1 MIRVEKAAVLGAGT
15 MGAQIAA
22 HLANARIPTLL
33 LDIVPREEVSEA
45 RPLGRA
51 TEAHDAKS
59 GTLPDGRA
67 SAPSRS
73 DAKTED
79 RNAIARAGFEAA
91 RKAKPAAFF
100 TSELASLVTVGNFD
114 DDLAKLKACDL
125 IIEAVV
131 ENLEIKRSLYEK
143 IEQHRRPGSVVA
155 SNTSGIPLKQLAE
168 GRSEDFRANFLGMH
182 FFNPPRYMHL
192 VELIRTEWT
201 KPEVSC
207 SMFGFLD
214 ERLGKG
220 VVVAKDRP
228 NFIANRVGTFGALVT
243 IRAMLDDGYSIEE
256 IDKITGPAA
265 GRPKTATFR
274 TFDLV
279 GLDVFA
285 HVVKNLHENLPDD
298 PDREMFVMPDFIA
311 GMIERK
317 LLGNKTKAGFYR
329 KQKGETDKREI
340 WALDPATLDYK
351 PAEKVKLPSLEMAK
365 NIEDTAERIK
375 TLAWSKDRAGAFLW
389 KTLSRTLCYAADRIP
404 EIADTV
410 VEIDRAMQWGFNWE
424 LGPFG
429 VWDAIGVEK
438 SVAKLEEEGRTVPAN
453 VQKMLDAGAK
463 SFYKQENGQRF
474 YFDFPSAQ
482 YVPAAEPPGTI
493 ILKSLKDRGTGV
505 PPLNHAQDA
514 RATTAVIK
522 KNSGAS
528 LIDLGDGVACL
539 EFHSKMNSIGG
550 DTLEM
555 LKSAL
560 NEVEK
565 NFVGLVVGNQGQNF
579 SVGANL
585 MLMLMEA
592 QDENWEELDLIGRY
606 FQQSVMSLRYSP
618 KPVVVAPFQMV
629 FGGGCEMVLH
639 ADRVRASAET
649 YIGLVEVGVGI
660 IPAGCGTK
668 EMLVRALDSIPH
680 DMKDADPFPF
690 VKRAFETIALAKVAT
705 SAEEA
710 RGFGFLSADD
720 TVSMNRDRLIAD
732 AKKEVLALAASG
744 YVQPQQR
751 TDILALGNPAL
762 ATLKL
767 GVHMMKRAGYISDH
781 DALIGEKLARILT
794 GGDLNHATQVSEQY
808 LLDLEREAFLSLIGT
823 RKSQDRIAHM
833 LKTGKP
839 LRN

>member
-1 MIRVEKAAVLGAGT
+1 MISVKKAAVLGAGT

-22 HLANARIPTLL
+22 HLANAGVPTLL
-33 LDIVPREEVSEA
+33 LDIVPRDETQPADKNSGA
-45 RPLGRA
+45 LPDSRA
-51 TEAHDAKS
+51 T
-59 GTLPDGRA
+59 
-67 SAPSRS
+67 APP
-73 DAKTED
+73 AD
-79 RNAIARAGFEAA
+79 RNRIARAGLEAA
-91 RKAKPAAFF
+91 KKSKPAAFF
-100 TSELASLVTVGNFD
+100 TSDLASLVTVGNFD
-114 DDLAKLKACDL
+114 DDLSKLKDCDL

-143 IEQHRRPGSVVA
+143 VEQHRRPGSVIA

-168 GRSEDFRANFLGMH
+168 GRSEDFRAHFLGMH

-220 VVVAKDRP
+220 VVIAKDRP
-228 NFIANRVGTFGALVT
+228 NFIANRIGTYGALVT
-243 IRAMLDDGYSIEE
+243 MRTMLDDGYSIEE
-256 IDKITGPAA
+256 VDKITGPAA

-298 PDREMFVMPDFIA
+298 PEREMFVMPEFVTK
-311 GMIERK
+311 MIERG
-317 LLGNKTKAGFYR
+317 LLGNKTKAGFYQR
-329 KQKGETDKREI
+329 KKGETDKREI
-340 WALDPATLDYK
+340 WAIDVQTLDYK
-351 PAEKVKLPSLEMAK
+351 PAQKVKLPSLEMAK
-365 NIEDTAERIK
+365 NIEDTRERLK
-375 TLAWSKDRAGAFLW
+375 ALTWSKDRVGAFLW
-389 KTLSRTLCYAADRIP
+389 KTLARTLCYTAERIP

-410 VEIDRAMQWGFNWE
+410 IEVDRAMRWGFNWE
-424 LGPFG
+424 LGPFE

-438 SVAKLEEEGRTVPAN
+438 SVAKLKEEGKPVPAN
-453 VQKMLDAGAK
+453 VQSMLDSGVK
-463 SFYKQENGQRF
+463 SFYRKKDGQQFF
-474 YFDFPSAQ
+474 YDFASEEYRPL
-482 YVPAAEPPGTI
+482 VDPPGTI

-505 PPLNHAQDA
+505 PPVNHAQDA
-514 RATTAVIK
+514 RATTGVIK

-555 LKSAL
+555 LRFAIG
-560 NEVEK
+560 ETEK
-565 NFVGLVVGNQGQNF
+565 NFAGLVVGNQGVNF

-592 QDENWEELDLIGRY
+592 QDENWEELDMIGRF
-606 FQQSVMSLRYSP
+606 FQSSVMSLRYSP

-668 EMLVRALDSIPH
+668 EMLVRAMDSIPGNL
-680 DMKDADPFPF
+680 KDADPFPF
-690 VKRAFETIALAKVAT
+690 VKRAFETIALARVAT

-710 RGFGFLSADD
+710 RSFGFLREEDSL
-720 TVSMNRDRLIAD
+720 SMNPDRLIAD
-732 AKKEVLALAASG
+732 AKKQVLALAASG

-767 GVHMMKRAGYISDH
+767 GVHLMKRAGYISDH

-794 GGDLNHATQVSEQY
+794 GGDLNHATRVSEQY

-823 RKSQDRIAHM
+823 RKTQDRIAHM

>member
-1 MIRVEKAAVLGAGT
+1 MISVKKAAVLGAGT

-22 HLANARIPTLL
+22 HLANAGVPTLL
-33 LDIVPREEVSEA
+33 LDIIPRDDQS
-45 RPLGRA
+45 
-51 TEAHDAKS
+51 
-59 GTLPDGRA
+59 
-67 SAPSRS
+67 
-73 DAKTED
+73 D
-79 RNAIARAGFEAA
+79 RNKIARAGLEAA
-91 RKAKPAAFF
+91 KKSKPAAFF
-100 TSELASLVTVGNFD
+100 TADLASLVTVGNFE
-114 DDLAKLKACDL
+114 DDLPKMKDCDL

-131 ENLEIKRSLYEK
+131 ENLDIKRSLYEK
-143 IEQHRRPGSVVA
+143 VEQHRRPGSVIA

-168 GRSEDFRANFLGMH
+168 GRSEDFRAHFLGMH

-228 NFIANRVGTFGALVT
+228 NFIANRIGTYGALVT
-243 IRAMLDDGYSIEE
+243 MRTMLDDGYSIEE
-256 IDKITGPAA
+256 VDKITGPAA

-298 PDREMFVMPDFIA
+298 PEREMFVMPEFVTK
-311 GMIERK
+311 MIERG
-317 LLGNKTKAGFYR
+317 LLGNKTKAGFYQR
-329 KQKGETDKREI
+329 KKGETDQREI
-340 WALDPATLDYK
+340 WAIDVQTLDYK
-351 PAEKVKLPSLEMAK
+351 PAQKLKLPSLEMAR
-365 NIEDTAERIK
+365 NIEDTRERLK
-375 TLAWSKDRAGAFLW
+375 ALTWSKDRVGAFLW
-389 KTLSRTLCYAADRIP
+389 KTLARTLCYTAERIP

-410 VEIDRAMQWGFNWE
+410 VEVDRAMRWGFNWE
-424 LGPFG
+424 LGPFE

-438 SVAKLEEEGRTVPAN
+438 SVAKLKEEGKVVPAN
-453 VQKMLDAGAK
+453 VQSMLDSGVK
-463 SFYKQENGQRF
+463 SFYRKKDGQQFF
-474 YFDFPSAQ
+474 YDFASEEYRPL
-482 YVPAAEPPGTI
+482 VDPPGTI

-505 PPLNHAQDA
+505 PPVNHAQDA

-555 LKSAL
+555 LRFAIG
-560 NEVEK
+560 ETEK
-565 NFVGLVVGNQGQNF
+565 NFVGLVVGNQGVNF

-592 QDENWEELDLIGRY
+592 QDENWEELDMIGRF
-606 FQQSVMSLRYSP
+606 FQSSVMSLRYSP

-668 EMLVRALDSIPH
+668 EMLVRAMDSIPGNL
-680 DMKDADPFPF
+680 KDADPFPF

-710 RGFGFLSADD
+710 RSFGFLREEDSL
-720 TVSMNRDRLIAD
+720 SMNPDRLIAD
-732 AKKEVLALAASG
+732 AKKQVQALAASG

-767 GVHMMKRAGYISDH
+767 GVHLMKRAGYISDH

-794 GGDLNHATQVSEQY
+794 GGDLNHATRVSEQY

-823 RKSQDRIAHM
+823 RKTQDRIAHM

>member
-1 MIRVEKAAVLGAGT
+1 

-22 HLANARIPTLL
+22 HLANAGVPTLL
-33 LDIVPREEVSEA
+33 LDIVPRNVSEA
-45 RPLGRA
+45 QPSGRASEAETRPLGRVQ
-51 TEAHDAKS
+51 E
-59 GTLPDGRA
+59 P
-67 SAPSRS
+67 
-73 DAKTED
+73 D

-91 RKAKPAAFF
+91 KKAKPAAFF
-100 TSELASLVTVGNFD
+100 TADRGALVSIGNFE
-114 DDLAKLKACDL
+114 DDLPKLKDCDL
-125 IIEAVV
+125 IVEAVV
-131 ENLEIKRSLYEK
+131 ENLDIKRSLYEK
-143 IEQHRRPGSVVA
+143 VEEHRKPGSVIA
-155 SNTSGIPLKQLAE
+155 SNTSGIPLKLLAE
-168 GRSEDFRANFLGMH
+168 GRSEDFRAHFLGMH

-207 SMFGFLD
+207 AMFGFLD

-220 VVVAKDRP
+220 VVIAKDRP
-228 NFIANRVGTFGALVT
+228 NFIANRIGTYGALVT
-243 IRAMLDDGYSIEE
+243 MRTMLEDGYSIEE
-256 IDKITGPAA
+256 VDKITGPAA

-298 PDREMFVMPDFIA
+298 PERDMFVMPEFVTK
-311 GMIERK
+311 MIERG
-317 LLGNKTKAGFYR
+317 LLGNKTKAGFYQR
-329 KQKGETDKREI
+329 KKGEGDKREI
-340 WALDPATLDYK
+340 WTLDTATLDYRAAQK
-351 PAEKVKLPSLEMAK
+351 AKLPSLDMAK
-365 NIEDTAERIK
+365 NIEDTRERLK
-375 TLAWSKDRAGAFLW
+375 TLVWSKDRVGSFLW
-389 KTLSRTLCYAADRIP
+389 KTISRTLCYTAERIP

-410 VEIDRAMQWGFNWE
+410 VEVDRAMRWGFNWE
-424 LGPFG
+424 LGPFE

-438 SVAKLEEEGRTVPAN
+438 SLAKLKEEGRPVPAN
-453 VQKMLDAGAK
+453 VQSMLDGGFK
-463 SFYKQENGQRF
+463 SFYKQKDGQQF
-474 YFDFPSAQ
+474 YYDFASEEYRPLAD
-482 YVPAAEPPGTI
+482 PPGTI
-493 ILKSLKDRGTGV
+493 ILKSLKDRTG
-505 PPLNHAQDA
+505 
-514 RATTAVIK
+514 VIK
-522 KNSGAS
+522 KNSGGS
-528 LIDLGDGVACL
+528 MIDLGDGVACL

-555 LKSAL
+555 LKFAIG
-560 NEVEK
+560 ETEK
-565 NFVGLVVGNQGQNF
+565 NFAGLVVGNQGVNF

-592 QDENWEELDLIGRY
+592 QDENWDELDLIGRY
-606 FQQSVMSLRYSP
+606 FQSSVMSLRYSP

-668 EMLVRALDSIPH
+668 EMLVRAMDSIPA

-710 RGFGFLSADD
+710 RDFGFLREEDSI
-720 TVSMNRDRLIAD
+720 SMNADRLIAD
-732 AKKEVLALAASG
+732 AKKQVLALAAGG
-744 YVQPQQR
+744 YAQPQPR
-751 TDILALGNPAL
+751 TDILALGAPAL

-767 GVHMMKRAGYISDH
+767 GVHLMKRAGYISDH

-794 GGDLNHATQVSEQY
+794 GGDLNHATRVSEQY

-823 RKSQDRIAHM
+823 RKTQDRIGHM

>member
-1 MIRVEKAAVLGAGT
+1 MITVKKAAVLGAGT

-22 HLANARIPTLL
+22 HLANAGIPTLL
-33 LDIVPREEVSEA
+33 LDIVPRDETPAPEAGAVA
-45 RPLGRA
+45 RPSGRA
-51 TEAHDAKS
+51 PES
-59 GTLPDGRA
+59 
-67 SAPSRS
+67 
-73 DAKTED
+73 D
-79 RNAIARAGFEAA
+79 RNRIARAGFEAA
-91 RKAKPAAFF
+91 KKSKPAAFF
-100 TSELASLVTVGNFD
+100 TADLAALVSLGNFE
-114 DDLAKLKACDL
+114 DDLAKLKDCDL

-131 ENLEIKRSLYEK
+131 ENLAIKRQLYEK
-143 IEQHRRPGSVVA
+143 VEQHCRPGAVIA

-168 GRSEDFRANFLGMH
+168 GRSEDFRAHFLGMH

-220 VVVAKDRP
+220 VVIARDRP
-228 NFIANRVGTFGALVT
+228 NFIANRIGTFGALVT

-256 IDKITGPAA
+256 VDKINGPAA

-285 HVVKNLHENLPDD
+285 HVVRNLHENLPDD
-298 PDREMFVMPDFIA
+298 PEREMFVMPGFITK
-311 GMIERK
+311 MIERG
-317 LLGNKTKAGFYR
+317 LLGNKTRAGFYKR
-329 KQKGETDKREI
+329 EKGTDGKREI
-340 WALDPATLDYK
+340 LTLDPATFGYR
-351 PAEKVKLPSLEMAK
+351 PAQKVKLPTLEMAK

-375 TLAWSKDRAGAFLW
+375 ALAWAKDRVGAFLW
-389 KTLSRTLCYAADRIP
+389 KTLARTLCYTAERIP

-424 LGPFG
+424 LGPFE

-438 SVAKLEEEGRTVPAN
+438 SVAKLKEEGRTVPAN
-453 VQKMLDAGAK
+453 VQKMLDSGAK

-474 YFDFPSAQ
+474 YFDFPSAK
-482 YVPAAEPPGTI
+482 YVPASDPPGTI
-493 ILKSLKDRGTGV
+493 VLKSLKDRTGV
-505 PPLNHAQDA
+505 I
-514 RATTAVIK
+514 R

-528 LIDLGDGVACL
+528 LIDLGDGVAGL

-555 LKSAL
+555 LKIAL

-592 QDENWEELDLIGRY
+592 QDENWEELDLIGRL
-606 FQQSVMSLRYSP
+606 FQSSVMSLRYSP

-668 EMLVRALDSIPH
+668 EMLVRAQDSIPK

-710 RGFGFLSADD
+710 RGYGFLSEDD
-720 TVSMNRDRLIAD
+720 SVSMNRDRLIAD

-767 GVHMMKRAGYISDH
+767 GVHLMKRAGYISDH

-794 GGDLNHATQVSEQY
+794 GGDLNHETRVSEQY

-823 RKSQDRIAHM
+823 PPTQDRIAHM

>member
-1 MIRVEKAAVLGAGT
+1 MITVKKAAVLGAGT

-33 LDIVPREEVSEA
+33 LDIVPSED
-45 RPLGRA
+45 PKG
-51 TEAHDAKS
+51 
-59 GTLPDGRA
+59 
-67 SAPSRS
+67 
-73 DAKTED
+73 D
-79 RNAIARAGFEAA
+79 RNRIVRAGLEAA
-91 RKAKPAAFF
+91 KKARPAAFF
-100 TSELASLVTVGNFD
+100 TPDLASLIAVGNLE
-114 DDLAKLKACDL
+114 DDLPGLKDCDL

-131 ENLEIKRSLYEK
+131 ENLEVKRKLYQRV
-143 IEQHRRPGSVVA
+143 EQHRRPGSVIA
-155 SNTSGIPLKQLAE
+155 SNTSGIPIRQLAE
-168 GRSEDFRANFLGMH
+168 GCAEDFRAHFLGMH

-228 NFIANRVGTFGALVT
+228 NFIANRIGTFGALHTVRT
-243 IRAMLDDGYSIEE
+243 MIEDGYSIEE
-256 IDKITGPAA
+256 VDRITGPAV

-285 HVVKNLHENLPDD
+285 HVVKNLHENLADD
-298 PDREMFVMPDFIA
+298 PEREMFVMPEFVA
-311 GMIERK
+311 RMIERG
-317 LLGNKTKAGFYR
+317 LLGNKTGAGFYQ
-329 KQKGETDKREI
+329 KQKGKNEKPEI
-340 WALDPATLDYK
+340 WSLDAATLDYR
-351 PAEKVKLPSLEMAK
+351 PAQKVKLPSLEMAR
-365 NIEDTAERIK
+365 NIEDPAERIQ
-375 TLAWSKDRAGAFLW
+375 TLLWSPDRAGAFLW
-389 KTLSRTLCYAADRIP
+389 KTFSRTLCYAANRIP

-410 VEIDRAMQWGFNWE
+410 VEVDRAMRWGFNWE
-424 LGPFG
+424 LGPFEA
-429 VWDAIGVEK
+429 WDAIGVEK
-438 SVAKLEEEGRTVPAN
+438 SVKRLKGEGASVPAN
-453 VQKMLDAGAK
+453 VQSMLNAGAK
-463 SFYKQENGQRF
+463 SFYKNKDGRQF
-474 YFDFPSAQ
+474 YYDFASEQ
-482 YVPAAEPPGTI
+482 YLPLSDPPGTI
-493 ILKSLKDRGTGV
+493 ILKSIKDRTG
-505 PPLNHAQDA
+505 
-514 RATTAVIK
+514 VIK
-522 KNSGAS
+522 KNAGAS
-528 LIDLGDGVACL
+528 LIDIGDAVACL

-555 LKSAL
+555 LRFAL
-560 NEVEK
+560 GEVEK

-592 QDENWEELDLIGRY
+592 QEENWEDLEMICRF
-606 FQQSVMSLRYSP
+606 FQQSTMSLRYSS

-639 ADRVRASAET
+639 ADRVRAAAET
-649 YIGLVEVGVGI
+649 YVGLVEVGVGI
-660 IPAGCGTK
+660 IPAGGGSK
-668 EMLVRALDSIPH
+668 EMLLRALDSIPK
-680 DMKDADPFPF
+680 DMGDADPFPF

-705 SAEEA
+705 SADEA
-710 RGFGFLSADD
+710 RTFGFLGEDD
-720 TVSMNRDRLIAD
+720 SVSMNRDRLIAD

-744 YVQPQQR
+744 YVQPPQR
-751 TDILALGNPAL
+751 TDVLALGLPAL

-767 GVHMMKRAGYISDH
+767 GIHLMKRAGYISDH

-794 GGDLNHATQVSEQY
+794 GGDLNHATRVSEQY
-808 LLDLEREAFLSLIGT
+808 LLDLEREAFLSLVGT
-823 RKSQDRIAHM
+823 RKTQERMAHM

>member
-1 MIRVEKAAVLGAGT
+1 MIQVKKAAVLGAGT

-22 HLANARIPTLL
+22 HLANAGVPTIL
-33 LDIVPREEVSEA
+33 LDIVPKQSIGES
-45 RPLGRA
+45 RP
-51 TEAHDAKS
+51 
-59 GTLPDGRA
+59 P
-67 SAPSRS
+67 AP
-73 DAKTED
+73 
-79 RNAIARAGFEAA
+79 
-91 RKAKPAAFF
+91 FF
-100 TSELASLVTVGNFD
+100 TADRASLVSIGNFE
-114 DDLAKLKACDL
+114 DDLPKLKDCDL

-143 IEQHRRPGSVVA
+143 VEQDRKPGSVVA

-168 GRSEDFRANFLGMH
+168 GFSEDFRTHFLGMH

-201 KPEVSC
+201 RPEVSC
-207 SMFGFLD
+207 AMFGFLD

-228 NFIANRVGTFGALVT
+228 NFIANRIGTYGALVT
-243 IRAMLDDGYSIEE
+243 MRTMLDDDYSIEE
-256 IDKITGPAA
+256 VDRVTGPAA

-298 PDREMFVMPDFIA
+298 PEREMFVMPEFVTK
-311 GMIERK
+311 MIERG
-317 LLGNKTKAGFYR
+317 LLGNKTKAGFYQR
-329 KQKGETDKREI
+329 KKGEGDKRDI
-340 WALDPATLDYK
+340 WAIDIQTLDYK
-351 PAEKVKLPSLEMAK
+351 PAQQVKLPSLDMAK
-365 NIEDTAERIK
+365 NIEDTRERIK
-375 TLAWSKDRAGAFLW
+375 TLTWSKDRAGAFLW
-389 KTLSRTLCYAADRIP
+389 KTISRTLTYTADRIP
-404 EIADTV
+404 EIAETV
-410 VEIDRAMQWGFNWE
+410 VEVDRAMRWGFNWE
-424 LGPFG
+424 LGPFE

-438 SVAKLEEEGRTVPAN
+438 SVSKLKEEGRAVPAN
-453 VQKMLDAGAK
+453 VQAMLDAGVK
-463 SFYKQENGQRF
+463 SFYKQKDGQQF
-474 YFDFPSAQ
+474 YYDFASEEYRPLAD
-482 YVPAAEPPGTI
+482 PPGTI
-493 ILKSLKDRGTGV
+493 ILKSLKDRTG
-505 PPLNHAQDA
+505 
-514 RATTAVIK
+514 VIK

-555 LKSAL
+555 LKFAIG
-560 NEVEK
+560 ETEK
-565 NFVGLVVGNQGQNF
+565 NFVGLVVGNQGVNF

-592 QDENWEELDLIGRY
+592 QDENWEELDMIGRY
-606 FQQSVMSLRYSP
+606 FQSSVMSLRYSP
-618 KPVVVAPFQMV
+618 KPVVVAPYQMV

-668 EMLVRALDSIPH
+668 EMLVRTLDSIPA

-710 RGFGFLSADD
+710 RNFGFLREEDSI
-720 TVSMNRDRLIAD
+720 SMNADRLIAD
-732 AKKEVLALAASG
+732 AKKQVLALAASG

-751 TDILALGNPAL
+751 TDILALGAPTL

-767 GVHMMKRAGYISDH
+767 GVHLMKRAGYISDH
-781 DALIGEKLARILT
+781 DALIGEKLAR
-794 GGDLNHATQVSEQY
+794 
-808 LLDLEREAFLSLIGT
+808 
-823 RKSQDRIAHM
+823 
-833 LKTGKP
+833 
-839 LRN
+839 

>member
-1 MIRVEKAAVLGAGT
+1 MIPVKKAAVLGAGT

-22 HLANARIPTLL
+22 HLANAGIPTLL
-33 LDIVPREEVSEA
+33 LDLVPRENQPPA
-45 RPLGRA
+45 RQS
-51 TEAHDAKS
+51 S
-59 GTLPDGRA
+59 GSA
-67 SAPSRS
+67 SSGNK
-73 DAKTED
+73 DL
-79 RNAIARAGFEAA
+79 NAIARAGLEAA
-91 RKAKPAAFF
+91 KKSKPAAFF
-100 TSELASLVTVGNFD
+100 TPDRASLVTIGNFE
-114 DDLAKLKACDL
+114 DDLSKLKDCDL

-131 ENLEIKRSLYEK
+131 EDLEIKRSLYER

-155 SNTSGIPLKQLAE
+155 SNTSGIPLRRLAE
-168 GRSEDFRANFLGMH
+168 GRPEDFRAHFLGMH

-228 NFIANRVGTFGALVT
+228 NFIANRIGTYGALVT
-243 IRAMLDDGYSIEE
+243 IRTMLDDGYSIEE
-256 IDKITGPAA
+256 VDKITGPAA

-285 HVVKNLHENLPDD
+285 HVVKNLHANLSDD
-298 PDREMFVMPDFIA
+298 PEREMFVMPELVA
-311 GMIERK
+311 NMINRG
-317 LLGNKTKAGFYR
+317 LLGSKTKAGFYKR
-329 KQKGETDKREI
+329 EKGEGDKREI
-340 WALDPATLDYK
+340 WTLDTRKLVYR
-351 PAEKVKLPSLEMAK
+351 PSQRVKLPALDMAK
-365 NIEDTAERIK
+365 NIDNTGERLK
-375 TLAWSKDRAGAFLW
+375 TLVWSNDRVGAFLW
-389 KTLSRTLCYAADRIP
+389 KTLSRTLCYTADRIP

-410 VEIDRAMQWGFNWE
+410 VEVDRALRWGFNWE
-424 LGPFG
+424 LGPFE

-438 SVAKLEEEGRTVPAN
+438 SVAKLSEEGRAIPAN
-453 VQKMLDAGAK
+453 VQKLLDAGAK
-463 SFYKQENGQRF
+463 TFYHQENGQRS
-474 YFDFPSAQ
+474 YFDFASSE
-482 YVPAAEPPGTI
+482 YLPASDPPGTI
-493 ILKSLKDRGTGV
+493 ILKSLKDRTGV
-505 PPLNHAQDA
+505 M
-514 RATTAVIK
+514 R

-528 LIDLGDGVACL
+528 LIDLGDGVAGL

-555 LKSAL
+555 LRFGIA
-560 NEVEK
+560 ETEK
-565 NFVGLVVGNQGQNF
+565 NFIGLVVGNQGVNF

-592 QDENWEELDLIGRY
+592 QDENWEELDMIGRF

-639 ADRVRASAET
+639 ADRVRAGAET

-668 EMLVRALDSIPH
+668 EMLVRAMDSIPS
-680 DMKDADPFPF
+680 DLKDGDPFPF

-710 RGFGFLSADD
+710 RHFGFLRDQDSI
-720 TVSMNRDRLIAD
+720 SMNPDRLIAD
-732 AKKEVLALAASG
+732 AKKQVLALAASG
-744 YVQPQQR
+744 YVQPQPR
-751 TDILALGNPAL
+751 TDILALGAPAL

-767 GVHMMKRAGYISDH
+767 GVHLMKRAGYISDH
-781 DALIGEKLARILT
+781 DALIGEKLARVLT
-794 GGDLNHATQVSEQY
+794 GGDLNHATRVSEQY

>member
-22 HLANARIPTLL
+22 HLANAQIPTLL
-33 LDIVPREEVSEA
+33 LDIVPRDDVSEA
-45 RPLGRA
+45 RPSGRA
-51 TEAHDAKS
+51 TVA
-59 GTLPDGRA
+59 
-67 SAPSRS
+67 
-73 DAKTED
+73 D
-79 RNAIARAGFEAA
+79 RTRIARGALEAA
-91 RKAKPAAFF
+91 KKSKPAAFF
-100 TSELASLVTVGNFD
+100 AADIAALVTVGNFE
-114 DDLAKLKACDL
+114 DDLEKLKDCDL

-143 IEQHRRPGSVVA
+143 VEQHRRPGSIVA
-155 SNTSGIPLKQLAE
+155 SNTSGIPLQQLAE
-168 GRSEDFRANFLGMH
+168 GRSEDFRAHFLGMH

-207 SMFGFLD
+207 AMFGFLD

-228 NFIANRVGTFGALVT
+228 NFIANRIGTFGALHT
-243 IRAMLDDGYSIEE
+243 IRTMLEDGYSIEE
-256 IDKITGPAA
+256 VDKITGPAA

-285 HVVKNLHENLPDD
+285 HVVRNLHENLPDD
-298 PDREMFVMPDFIA
+298 PDREMFVMPEFVTK
-311 GMIERK
+311 MIERG

-329 KQKGETDKREI
+329 RQKGEGDKREI
-340 WALDPATLDYK
+340 WAVDVLTLDYK
-351 PAEKVKLPSLEMAK
+351 PSEKVKLPSLEMAR
-365 NIEDTAERIK
+365 NIEDTAERLK
-375 TLAWSKDRAGAFLW
+375 TLVWSKDRAGAFLW
-389 KTLSRTLCYAADRIP
+389 KTVSRTLCYAADRIP
-404 EIADTV
+404 EIADTA

-424 LGPFG
+424 LGPFE

-438 SVAKLEEEGRTVPAN
+438 SVAKLKEEGRSVPAN
-453 VQKMLDAGAK
+453 VQTMLDAGAK

-474 YFDFPSAQ
+474 YFDFPSAK
-482 YVPAAEPPGTI
+482 YVPASDPPGSI
-493 ILKSLKDRGTGV
+493 ILKSLKDRTG
-505 PPLNHAQDA
+505 
-514 RATTAVIK
+514 VIK

-555 LKSAL
+555 LRTAL
-560 NEVEK
+560 TEVEK

-592 QDENWEELDLIGRY
+592 QDENWEELDMIGRF

-618 KPVVVAPFQMV
+618 KPVVVAPFQLV

-639 ADRVRASAET
+639 ADRVRANAET

-668 EMLVRALDSIPH
+668 EMLVRALDSIPG

-710 RGFGFLSADD
+710 RRFGFLSENDSI
-720 TVSMNRDRLIAD
+720 SMNRDRLIAD
-732 AKKEVLALAASG
+732 AKKEVLALAAS
-744 YVQPQQR
+744 
-751 TDILALGNPAL
+751 
-762 ATLKL
+762 
-767 GVHMMKRAGYISDH
+767 
-781 DALIGEKLARILT
+781 
-794 GGDLNHATQVSEQY
+794 
-808 LLDLEREAFLSLIGT
+808 
-823 RKSQDRIAHM
+823 
-833 LKTGKP
+833 
-839 LRN
+839 

>member
-1 MIRVEKAAVLGAGT
+1 MISVKKAAVLGAGT

-22 HLANARIPTLL
+22 HLANAGIPTLL
-33 LDIVPREEVSEA
+33 LDIVPRD
-45 RPLGRA
+45 
-51 TEAHDAKS
+51 DAN
-59 GTLPDGRA
+59 
-67 SAPSRS
+67 
-73 DAKTED
+73 D
-79 RNAIARAGFEAA
+79 RNKIARAGFEAA
-91 RKAKPAAFF
+91 KKAKPAAFF
-100 TSELASLVTVGNFD
+100 TADLASLVTVGNFE
-114 DDLAKLKACDL
+114 DDLPKLKDVDL

-131 ENLEIKRSLYEK
+131 ENLEIKRGLYEK
-143 IEQHRRPGSVVA
+143 VEQHRRTGAVVA
-155 SNTSGIPLKQLAE
+155 SNTSGIPLQLLAE
-168 GRSEDFRANFLGMH
+168 GRSEDFRAHFLGMH

-207 SMFGFLD
+207 SMAGFLD

-220 VVVAKDRP
+220 VVIAKDRP
-228 NFIANRVGTFGALVT
+228 NFIANRIGTFGALVT
-243 IRAMLDDGYSIEE
+243 MRAMIDDGYSIEE
-256 IDKITGPAA
+256 VDKITGPAA

-285 HVVKNLHENLPDD
+285 HVVKNLHENLPGD
-298 PDREMFVMPDFIA
+298 PEREMFVMPEFVTK
-311 GMIERK
+311 MIERG
-317 LLGNKTKAGFYR
+317 LLGNKTKAGFYQR
-329 KQKGETDKREI
+329 KKGEGDKREI
-340 WALDPATLDYK
+340 WTLDTATLDYRS
-351 PAEKVKLPSLEMAK
+351 AQKVKLPSLEMAK
-365 NIEDTAERIK
+365 NIEDTRERLKAIVW
-375 TLAWSKDRAGAFLW
+375 ARDRVGTFLW
-389 KTLSRTLCYAADRIP
+389 KTISRTLCYTADRIP
-404 EIADTV
+404 EIADNI
-410 VEIDRAMQWGFNWE
+410 VEVDRAMRWGFNWE
-424 LGPFG
+424 LGPFE

-438 SVAKLEEEGRTVPAN
+438 SVAKLKEEGRAVPAN
-453 VQKMLDAGAK
+453 VQSMLDAGVE
-463 SFYKQENGQRF
+463 SFYQQKDGQNF
-474 YFDFPSAQ
+474 YYDFASKEHRPLAD
-482 YVPAAEPPGTI
+482 PPGTI
-493 ILKSLKDRGTGV
+493 ILKSLKDRTG
-505 PPLNHAQDA
+505 
-514 RATTAVIK
+514 VIK

-528 LIDLGDGVACL
+528 LVDLGDGVACL

-555 LKSAL
+555 LKFAID
-560 NEVEK
+560 EVEK
-565 NFVGLVVGNQGQNF
+565 NFVGLVVGNQGVNF

-606 FQQSVMSLRYSP
+606 FQSSVMSLRYSA

-668 EMLVRALDSIPH
+668 EMLVRALDSIPG

-710 RGFGFLSADD
+710 RSFGFLRDEDSI
-720 TVSMNRDRLIAD
+720 SMNPDRVIAD
-732 AKKEVLALAASG
+732 AKKEVLSLAAAG

-767 GVHMMKRAGYISDH
+767 GVHLMKRAGYISEH

-794 GGDLNHATQVSEQY
+794 GGDLNHTTRVSEQY

-823 RKSQDRIAHM
+823 RKTQDRIAHM